1 MKKVGKMVRFVNQ
14 NFAMNFNFQNENN
27 NTGLTS
33 GSGGDKEFIDQDL
46 AKKAVQAVL
55 SQRGMHL
62 DNGYQTESGGESS
75 CYTSES
81 ESMESEASE
90 GEHSENKDKRLII
103 DEDGQSDIK
112 QQKDLRRKERRRERN
127 KLSAQAYRQ
136 RRKAQTTSQE
146 QTLLDLEK
154 HHKELLLKVSR
165 LEEEKRFVEEF
176 LKKHVK
182 IPWHWPQHTYSYPC
196 PCPNTKCCHTTTGQ
210 TTTMPTGTM
219 RTQMTMGTTV
229 EVTS

>member
-14 NFAMNFNFQNENN
+14 NFAMNFNFQSENN

-33 GSGGDKEFIDQDL
+33 GGGGDKEFIDQDL

-62 DNGYQTESGGESS
+62 DNGYQTESGSESS

-112 QQKDLRRKERRRERN
+112 QVLIN
-127 KLSAQAYRQ
+127 
-136 RRKAQTTSQE
+136 
-146 QTLLDLEK
+146 
-154 HHKELLLKVSR
+154 
-165 LEEEKRFVEEF
+165 F
-176 LKKHVK
+176 
-182 IPWHWPQHTYSYPC
+182 I
-196 PCPNTKCCHTTTGQ
+196 NTILICYFILGEHLIF
-210 TTTMPTGTM
+210 
-219 RTQMTMGTTV
+219 
-229 EVTS
+229 EVFQNPALQLVYI

>member
-1 MKKVGKMVRFVNQ
+1 MVRFVNQ
-14 NFAMNFNFQNENN
+14 NFAMNFNFQSENN
-27 NTGLTS
+27 NADLGTG
-33 GSGGDKEFIDQDL
+33 GGGGDKEVIDQDL

-55 SQRGMHL
+55 YQKGMHL
-62 DNGYQTESGGESS
+62 DNGYQTESSGESS

-90 GEHSENKDKRLII
+90 GEHLDIKTNKLII

-112 QQKDLRRKERRRERN
+112 QQKELKRKERRRERN

-165 LEEEKRFVEEF
+165 LEEEKRFVEDF

-182 IPWHWPQHTYSYPC
+182 IPWHWPQHTYPYPC
-196 PCPNTKCCHTTTGQ
+196 PCPNTNCCHTTGQ
-210 TTTMPTGTM
+210 TTTTTMPTGTM
-219 RTQMTMGTTV
+219 RTQMTMGTMV

>member
-1 MKKVGKMVRFVNQ
+1 MVRFVNQ
-14 NFAMNFNFQNENN
+14 NFAMNFNFQSENN
-27 NTGLTS
+27 NADLGTG
-33 GSGGDKEFIDQDL
+33 GGGGDKEVIDQDL

-55 SQRGMHL
+55 YQKGMHL
-62 DNGYQTESGGESS
+62 DNGYQTESSGESS

-90 GEHSENKDKRLII
+90 GEHLDIKTNKLII

-112 QQKDLRRKERRRERN
+112 
-127 KLSAQAYRQ
+127 
-136 RRKAQTTSQE
+136 

-165 LEEEKRFVEEF
+165 LEEEKRFVEDF

-182 IPWHWPQHTYSYPC
+182 IPWHWPQHTYPYPC
-196 PCPNTKCCHTTTGQ
+196 PCPNTNCCHTTGQ
-210 TTTMPTGTM
+210 TTTTMSTGTM